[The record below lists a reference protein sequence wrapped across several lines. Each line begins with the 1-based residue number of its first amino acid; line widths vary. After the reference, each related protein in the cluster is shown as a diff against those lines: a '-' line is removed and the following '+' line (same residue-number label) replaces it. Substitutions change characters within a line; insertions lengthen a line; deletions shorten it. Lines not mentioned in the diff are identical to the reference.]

1 MKKKFNIIN
10 YVIPLLLFVI
20 FFLYLV
26 SEPRR
31 DYRKR
36 EKYVESIDYYLKGK
50 CVNFRDLGA
59 QRFLVTLDIDTIEIG
74 NNNIAESDYFSGLYD
89 FSSNTVYYLL
99 DIDKK
104 FPDYLEL
111 NTQNKNILLIY
122 SDTIITRKIR
132 PWRVYIDEL
141 NKIRTEDMIR
151 L

>member
-1 MKKKFNIIN
+1 MIGVAFVFTTPQRTRIKQDNYFN
-10 YVIPLLLFVI
+10 
-20 FFLYLV
+20 
-26 SEPRR
+26 
-31 DYRKR
+31 
-36 EKYVESIDYYLKGK
+36 SIDYYFKGK